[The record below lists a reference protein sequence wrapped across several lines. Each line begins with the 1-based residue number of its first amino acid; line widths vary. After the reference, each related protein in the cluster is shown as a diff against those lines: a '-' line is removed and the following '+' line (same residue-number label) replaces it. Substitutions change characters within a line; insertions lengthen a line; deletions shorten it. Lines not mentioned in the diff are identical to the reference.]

1 MIVRLYADAE
11 ALGRAAAAEAAGE
24 LAAAL
29 ANGGGASLVVATGLS
44 QAATLAALASRR
56 DLAWERIHVFHL
68 DEYAGLPADHPAA
81 FRRYIRERFL
91 ARLPRPPAAFHAI
104 GAEGDAAA
112 ECRRLATLVPAGPF
126 DVVLAGIGENG
137 HLAFND
143 PPADFTARDPYLVV
157 ALDEACRRQQVGE
170 GWFGSLADVPT
181 RAVTMSVPRILN
193 CRRLVAAVPDARK
206 AAAVRA
212 ALEGPLTPS
221 VPASILRT
229 HPRATIHLDP
239 ASATLL
245 AGTWTTA
252 GESSLTGTGEAAAA
266 AAPLDLQLNGFGGV
280 DFGADDLTAEQ
291 VRAACLAIAARGGGQ
306 ALATVITDAIPTLV
320 RRIERLATILREDP
334 VVRQTLVGIHVE
346 GPFIRGDKGYV
357 GAHPQAHA
365 RAATVAEA
373 KLLAA
378 AGRGLVRMVTLAP
391 ERDHDCRTIAWL
403 ADQGILVA
411 AGHCDPSAE
420 QLRQACAAGLGCFTH
435 LGNGCPHV
443 LPRHDNVIHRAIAC
457 DALRWITIIPDGVH
471 VPLPALRTWL
481 RGIGLERAIAVTDTT
496 AAGGMGP
503 GAFRLGSQTVF
514 VDADGAAWSADRT
527 HLVGST
533 AGMDDVRRVLASLPG
548 FAAEDVER
556 LIATNP
562 RLALAGG

>member
-1 MIVRLYADAE
+1 MIVRLHADAD
-11 ALGRAAAAEAAGE
+11 ALGRAAADEAAGE

-29 ANGGGASLVVATGLS
+29 AHGGAASLVVATGLS
-44 QAATLAALASRR
+44 QATTLAALASRT

-68 DEYAGLPADHPAA
+68 DEYAGLPAAHPAA
-81 FRRYIRERFL
+81 FRRFIHEKFL
-91 ARLPRPPAAFHAI
+91 AWLPRPPAAFHPI

-112 ECRRLATLVPAGPF
+112 ECRRLATIVPAGPF

-143 PPADFTARDPYLVV
+143 PPADFAATEPYLVV

-170 GWFGSLADVPT
+170 GWFASLADVPT
-181 RAVTMSVPRILN
+181 RAVTMSVPRLLD

-212 ALEGPLTPS
+212 ALEGPLTPA

-239 ASATLL
+239 PSATLL

-252 GESSLTGTGEAAAA
+252 AKTGRDGIGG

-291 VRAACLAIAARGGGQ
+291 VRAACVAIAARGGGQ
-306 ALATVITDAIPTLV
+306 ALATVITDSIPALV
-320 RRIERLATILREDP
+320 HRIERLATILEEDP
-334 VVRQTLVGIHVE
+334 VVCRTLVGIHVE
-346 GPFIRGDKGYV
+346 GPFIRGDKGFV
-357 GAHPQAHA
+357 GAHPPAHA
-365 RAATVAEA
+365 RAATVEEA
-373 KLLAA
+373 RLLVA
-378 AGRGLVRMVTLAP
+378 AGRGHVRMVTLAP

-420 QLRQACAAGLGCFTH
+420 ELRRACAAGLRCFTH

-443 LPRHDNVIHRAIAC
+443 LPRHDNVILRAIAC
-457 DALRWITIIPDGVH
+457 DALRWITMIPDGVH
-471 VPLPALRTWL
+471 VPPAALRTWL
-481 RGIGLERAIAVTDTT
+481 KAIGLERAIAVTDTT

-503 GAFRLGSQTVF
+503 GGFRLGSQTVF
-514 VDADGAAWSADRT
+514 VDSDGAAWSADRT

-533 AGMDDVRRVLASLPG
+533 AGMDDVRRVLAALPG

-556 LIATNP
+556 LTVTNP
-562 RLALAGG
+562 RLALAGS

>member
-1 MIVRLYADAE
+1 MIVRLHADAD

-29 ANGGGASLVVATGLS
+29 AQGREASLVVATGLS
-44 QAATLAALASRR
+44 QAATLAALASRT
-56 DLAWERIHVFHL
+56 DLAWERIRVFHL
-68 DEYAGLPADHPAA
+68 DEYAGLAADHPAA

-91 ARLPRPPAAFHAI
+91 AQLPRPPAAFHAI
-104 GAEGDAAA
+104 APEGDAAA

-143 PPADFTARDPYLVV
+143 PPADFAARDPYLVV

-170 GWFGSLADVPT
+170 GWFAGIGDVPT
-181 RAVTMSVPRILN
+181 HAVTMSVPRILN

-212 ALEGPLTPS
+212 AIEGPLTPAL
-221 VPASILRT
+221 PASILRT
-229 HPRATIHLDP
+229 HPQATIHLDP
-239 ASATLL
+239 SSARLL
-245 AGTWTTA
+245 AGPWA
-252 GESSLTGTGEAAAA
+252 GDRGPLRAGGSSALQ
-266 AAPLDLQLNGFGGV
+266 APLDLQLNGFGGV
-280 DFGADDLTAEQ
+280 DFGADDLTVEQ
-291 VRAACLAIAARGGGQ
+291 VRAACVAVAARGGGQ
-306 ALATVITDAIPTLV
+306 ALATVITDSIPALV
-320 RRIERLATILREDP
+320 RRIERLATILEEDP

-357 GAHPQAHA
+357 GAHPPAHA
-365 RAATVAEA
+365 RAASVDEA
-373 KLLAA
+373 RLLVA
-378 AGRGLVRMVTLAP
+378 AGRGHVRMVTLAP
-391 ERDHDCRTIAWL
+391 ERDHGCRTIAWL

-411 AGHCDPSAE
+411 AGHCDPSADE
-420 QLRQACAAGLGCFTH
+420 LRRACAAGLRCFTH

-443 LPRHDNVIHRAIAC
+443 LPRHDNVIQRAIAC
-457 DALRWITIIPDGVH
+457 DALRWITMIPDGIH
-471 VPLPALRTWL
+471 VPLPALNTWL
-481 RGIGLERAIAVTDTT
+481 KAIGLERAIAVTDTT
-496 AAGGMGP
+496 AAGGMGA
-503 GAFRLGSQTVF
+503 GTFRLGSQTVI

-533 AGMDDVRRVLASLPG
+533 AGMDDVRRVLANLPG
-548 FAAEDVER
+548 LLAPDVER
-556 LIATNP
+556 LTATNP

>member
-1 MIVRLYADAE
+1 MIVRLHADAD
-11 ALGRAAAAEAAGE
+11 ALGRAAADEAAGE
-24 LAAAL
+24 LATAL
-29 ANGGGASLVVATGLS
+29 ARGGAASLVVATGLS
-44 QAATLAALASRR
+44 QAATLAALASRA

-68 DEYAGLPADHPAA
+68 DEYAGLAADHPAA
-81 FRRYIRERFL
+81 FRRYIHERFL
-91 ARLPRPPAAFHAI
+91 ARLPGPPAAFHPI

-143 PPADFTARDPYLVV
+143 PPADFAATEPYLVV

-170 GWFGSLADVPT
+170 GWFNSLADVPT
-181 RAVTMSVPRILN
+181 RAVTMSVPRMLN

-212 ALEGPLTPS
+212 ALEGPLTPA

-245 AGTWTTA
+245 AAPWVTTTEPGHA
-252 GESSLTGTGEAAAA
+252 GADRAA
-266 AAPLDLQLNGFGGV
+266 AAPLDLQLNGFGGI

-291 VRAACLAIAARGGGQ
+291 VRAACVAVAARGGGQ
-306 ALATVITDAIPTLV
+306 ALATVITDSIPALV
-320 RRIERLATILREDP
+320 RRIERLATILEEDP

-357 GAHPQAHA
+357 GAHPPAHA
-365 RAATVAEA
+365 RAATVEEA
-373 KLLAA
+373 TLLVA
-378 AGRGLVRMVTLAP
+378 AGRGHVRMVTLAP

-403 ADQGILVA
+403 ADRGILVA
-411 AGHCDPSAE
+411 AGHCDPSADE
-420 QLRQACAAGLGCFTH
+420 LRRACAAGLRCFTH

-443 LPRHDNVIHRAIAC
+443 LPRHDNVILRAIAC
-457 DALRWITIIPDGVH
+457 DSLRWITMIPDGVH
-471 VPLPALRTWL
+471 VPPAALHTWL
-481 RGIGLERAIAVTDTT
+481 KAIGIERAIAVSDTT

-514 VDADGAAWSADRT
+514 VDQDGAAWSADRT

-533 AGMDDVRRVLASLPG
+533 AGMDDVRRVLAALPG
-548 FAAEDVER
+548 FAAADIER
-556 LIATNP
+556 LTATNP